1 MEFHITLK
9 QPVADLGAIENAIR
23 NVDPAAQIDIDKRT
37 QNLRVA
43 AHIDATELAS
53 VLNRAGYPVQPLQV
67 VQLPS
72 GCCGG
77 CGG

>member
-1 MEFHITLK
+1 MEFHVKLA
-9 QPVADLGAIENAIR
+9 QPLADFETIQEAIR
-23 NVDPAAQIDIDKRT
+23 AFDPAAQIDIDKPR

-43 AHIDATELAS
+43 ASLEATEL
-53 VLNRAGYPVQPLQV
+53 VGLLKGAGYPVSPLQV

-72 GCCGG
+72 VCCGG

>member
-1 MEFHITLK
+1 MEFHVRLTHPI
-9 QPVADLGAIENAIR
+9 ADLATIEDAIQTF
-23 NVDPAAQIDIDKRT
+23 DPAAQIDIDKLG

-43 AHIDATELAS
+43 AFVEASELVS
-53 VLNRAGYPVQPLQV
+53 LLNRAGYQVNPLQV

-72 GCCGG
+72 ICCGG

>member
-1 MEFHITLK
+1 MEFHVRLT
-9 QPVADLGAIENAIR
+9 QPIADLATIEDAIQTF
-23 NVDPAAQIDIDKRT
+23 DPAAQIDVDKLG

-43 AHIDATELAS
+43 AFVEGSDLVS
-53 VLNRAGYPVQPLQV
+53 LLNRAGYQVNPLQV

-72 GCCGG
+72 ICCGG